1 MNVSTPEI
9 TSSDDVTAWLVVRM
23 SIPDKVKLFYYHK
36 FGTFESVQVTSN
48 DSTTGNQD
56 PVKFQR
62 KLRVPS
68 LFCPFVVFLC

>member
-1 MNVSTPEI
+1 MVCCM
-9 TSSDDVTAWLVVRM
+9 R
-23 SIPDKVKLFYYHK
+23 IPDKVKLFYYQK

-68 LFCPFVVFLC
+68 MFCPLVVFLCLAH